1 MWWSR
6 DEPNVVQGLLIGAC
20 ERICLCVCVRV
31 CVRVCV
37 CVIERERESEGTHYD
52 PEFRQLRRN
61 KQLSWQVV
69 FLKRDLENGLIIFK

>member
-1 MWWSR
+1 MR
-6 DEPNVVQGLLIGAC
+6 A
-20 ERICLCVCVRV
+20 CVRV
-31 CVRVCV
+31 CD
-37 CVIERERESEGTHYD
+37 RERESKGTHYD